1 MSFPLLK
8 LPFIPLELIL
18 LNANLAELTH
28 FSMISKR
35 CYRLVNNL
43 RIPYLQCLDLH
54 VTKESTQ
61 IKFKAGKVVC
71 NGGWHFL
78 KYTAGDDGEED
89 TLIDRFIGN
98 CEIKTFILEDRIYS
112 LTKGDVKLSVEAG
125 YEYLMNLFKVKVY
138 RGYLFADDV
147 PMTRQPYFYPFKHID
162 IIHIRGKKA
171 MENEDFKKALNDTTA
186 QLELF
191 VSIPVNIDFRFEQFR
206 IEAKY
211 LSFCKH
217 AFWIRSKMFL
227 NFDLKYLRLH
237 ECILYPIDCQ
247 LFVTRWLH
255 SDNTTF
261 ETLVITLLYP
271 PEMTDF
277 DGLEPVPF
285 DAERRKF
292 GFKFNYSTYFDC
304 TNGFDIIRHD
314 GLLATI
320 LIQGFYFVFHVWH
333 DRFPDVEGLVNFIN

>member
-1 MSFPLLK
+1 MSFPLLQ

-28 FSMISKR
+28 FSMISKKS
-35 CYRLVNNL
+35 YRLVNNL

-61 IKFKAGKVVC
+61 IKFKTGKGYV
-71 NGGWHFL
+71 GGWHFL
-78 KYTAGDDGEED
+78 DYTAGDDDEED
-89 TLIDRFIGN
+89 TLINRLIGN
-98 CEIKTFILEDRIYS
+98 CEMKTFILENNIYS
-112 LTKGDVKLSVEAG
+112 LTRDDVKESVRDG
-125 YEYLMNLFKVKVY
+125 YEYLMDLFKVKVY
-138 RGYLFADDV
+138 RGYLYPDGV
-147 PMTRQPYFYPFKHID
+147 PMTRQPYFYPFKQID
-162 IIHIRGKKA
+162 IIYISGKKA

-186 QLELF
+186 QLELV
-191 VSIPVNIDFRFEQFR
+191 VSIPVNIDFQFEQFR

-211 LSFCKH
+211 LSFYQFS
-217 AFWIRSKMFL
+217 FWIKSKMIL

-237 ECILYPIDCQ
+237 ECMMTPKDCQ
-247 LFVTRWLH
+247 LFVIRWLH

-261 ETLVITLLYP
+261 ETTLLAP
-271 PEMTDF
+271 LITPEITDYQ
-277 DGLEPVPF
+277 GLDLLPF

-292 GFKFNYSTYFDC
+292 GFKFNPSTYIDC

-320 LIQGFYFVFHVWH
+320 FIQGFYFIFHVWH
-333 DRFPDVEGLVNFIN
+333 DRFPDLEGLANFIK